1 MKTTL
6 NDVLL
11 AYAQSK
17 KNYLK
22 ESTHARYMNLIQNH
36 IKEDIGKTPY
46 SSLSNRIIQDYCDR
60 QINKGLSI
68 IIIKEV
74 ILLIKLAIK
83 REAKINGKKP
93 IYIDL
98 DLPLIKTKKKIE
110 VISRMDQK
118 IILNCIVNGN
128 KKNIKVFYYLY

>member
-36 IKEDIGKTPY
+36 IKEDIG
-46 SSLSNRIIQDYCDR
+46 
-60 QINKGLSI
+60 
-68 IIIKEV
+68 
-74 ILLIKLAIK
+74 
-83 REAKINGKKP
+83 
-93 IYIDL
+93 
-98 DLPLIKTKKKIE
+98 
-110 VISRMDQK
+110 
-118 IILNCIVNGN
+118 
-128 KKNIKVFYYLY
+128 